1 MNGHLAAA
9 IGMIPP
15 IGRAA
20 LLLKALDARP
30 RKGRMKRRMKRLLI
44 FAPLLMLA
52 SCATPETR
60 VRNALEN
67 AGLSPRMSECMAKKM
82 VAKLSVGQLRRLGEV
97 ARAGKARN
105 VQDFLDAIGAIDDP
119 QTVSVTTRAALSCS
133 LKL

>member
-1 MNGHLAAA
+1 MNGRLAAA
-9 IGMIPP
+9 IGMILP

-20 LLLKALDARP
+20 LPLKARDARP
-30 RKGRMKRRMKRLLI
+30 RKGWMKRLLI
-44 FAPLLMLA
+44 LAPLLALA

-82 VAKLSVGQLRRLGEV
+82 VAKLSIGQLRRLGEV
-97 ARAGKARN
+97 AKAGKARS

-133 LKL
+133 LRL